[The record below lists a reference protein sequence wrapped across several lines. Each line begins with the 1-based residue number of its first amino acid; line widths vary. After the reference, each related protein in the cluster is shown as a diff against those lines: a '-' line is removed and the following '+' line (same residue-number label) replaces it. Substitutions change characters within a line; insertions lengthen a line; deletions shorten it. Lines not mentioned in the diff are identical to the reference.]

1 MNDSILVINGPNLN
15 LLGRREPGIYGSETL
30 EAIEAACREVARF
43 RGLEV
48 EFAQSNHE
56 GEIVGW
62 IQGADDRHAG
72 LIVNAGAYTH
82 TSVAIL
88 DALRACPLPIVEV
101 HLSNI
106 HQREEFRRHS
116 FVSTAAWG
124 VICGFGGLGYR
135 LAVLA
140 LADRLAAATQ
150 RS

>member
-1 MNDSILVINGPNLN
+1 MSHSILVINGPNLN
-15 LLGRREPGIYGSETL
+15 LLGKREPGIYGSETL
-30 EAIEAACREVARF
+30 EAIEAACREVGRLRDLDVDF
-43 RGLEV
+43 G
-48 EFAQSNHE
+48 QSNHE
-56 GEIVGW
+56 GEIVEW
-62 IQGADDRHAG
+62 IQRAGDRHAG
-72 LIVNAGAYTH
+72 LILNAGAYTH

-116 FVSTAAWG
+116 FVSAAAWG

-140 LADRLAAATQ
+140 LADRLAAAH
-150 RS
+150 RE